1 MQPPQEPVPPGT
13 SPEGVEHLAAALP
26 ERPKLITPG
35 RIIMLLLALIGL
47 YVVWPSLVATFGSV
61 NELKQ
66 VAPGWFVVMVA
77 AEVASYVCMWLLI
90 GLCLE
95 TSRYFAIGTAQV
107 VGNAVSKVVPGGSPM
122 GAAMQFRM
130 LVGAGMDSTRI
141 GAGLAAASLINVATL
156 FALPVLALPA
166 VIGGVAVDRGLFR
179 AAWLGIALF
188 VLLVG
193 GGAVLLLLDKPIG
206 AVANTIE
213 RLHNM
218 VLRRRPKMTGL
229 EERLT
234 AERDA
239 VRTTLG
245 EQWAQAI
252 LRSAGNVLF
261 DYLALLAA
269 LVASGSKPTASLVLL
284 AYVASVVLGMIPITP
299 GGLGFVEAGLA
310 AMLVLAGVPG
320 PSATLATL
328 AYRLVSY
335 WGPIAAGPFAYALF
349 QRRAAHWHAAA
360 RARETG

>member
-1 MQPPQEPVPPGT
+1 MQPPQQPRPDGPADVA
-13 SPEGVEHLAAALP
+13 HLAAALP
-26 ERPKLITPG
+26 ERPKLVTPG
-35 RIIMLLLALIGL
+35 RVIMLFLALIGL

-61 NELKQ
+61 NELKR

-77 AEVASYVCMWLLI
+77 AEVVSYICIWLLI

-95 TSRYFAIGTAQV
+95 SSRYFVIGTAQV

-122 GAAMQFRM
+122 GAAMQYRM
-130 LVGAGMDSTRI
+130 LVGAGMDPARI
-141 GAGLAAASLINVATL
+141 GTGLAAASLINIATL

-166 VIGGVAVDRGLFR
+166 ILGGVAVDRGLWR
-179 AAWLGIALF
+179 AAVLGVALF
-188 VLLVG
+188 ILLVG

-206 AVANTIE
+206 SVARTIE
-213 RLHNM
+213 RIHNLL
-218 VLRRRPKMTGL
+218 LRHRPKMSGL
-229 EERLT
+229 AERLT

-245 EQWAQAI
+245 KQWAQAI

-269 LVASGSKPTASLVLL
+269 LVASGARPTASLVLL

-320 PSATLATL
+320 PAATLATL

-335 WGPIAAGPFAYALF
+335 WGPIVAGPFAYALF